1 MQKVAGARE
10 VVRSGLL
17 VRIIEINAYRSVSE
31 QGLELPN
38 RPRARL
44 KRAVAAILCLLAA
57 YTMVS
62 PASAFELFGFTFF
75 GKKEEE
81 PQVEVPDPLP
91 YTAELTVVDAD
102 EELQDTLKEASILV
116 SQQDSPPSGE
126 AGLIARAVSDFER
139 LVGRLFIDG
148 RYGGTID
155 IRLAGEG
162 LEAALDSG
170 DLPDTRPV
178 PVTIMVKAGPVFR
191 FGDVAIRKA
200 GGGPLDFAGMN
211 DPGRFGLVPGETA
224 GSRKI
229 LRAENAIVEELKAE
243 GYPLAEVVD
252 REVIADHDTD
262 TLDVT
267 LTVDPGREATFGT
280 VMVEGTDRT
289 DPAFVAEYAVI
300 PTGSRY
306 DPEALKKAEKRLNDL
321 GIFSSVRI
329 VEGESL
335 GPNGSLPITIQVS
348 ERKRHVIGVGANW
361 SSSEG
366 FGVEGYWRRRN
377 LFGRGE
383 LLSIEGSVG
392 RIGNESVIDM
402 EYALRA
408 AFEKP
413 GAFGP
418 MTDFTASIGAK
429 QEHPDA
435 YLSRSISADAF
446 IRHQFNE
453 QVTGRAGAE
462 VYYADEEDVFGKHNY
477 FLVGIPADIRYDSRD
492 DILNPTKGI
501 NASLFGE
508 PAYDVRNSD
517 GMFFLRGD
525 FSAYKALDEAKRF
538 VLAGR
543 VAAGSIIG
551 PELPDIPASRRYFL
565 GGGGTIRGYAY
576 RNVGPRLNGE
586 VTGGRSFFLTSG
598 EIRFKVTETIGAVG
612 FVDAGNAFAA
622 VYPDFSENL
631 RVGIGAGL
639 RYFTPV
645 GPLRLDVAVP
655 LDPGKDDPSFAVYVG
670 LSQAF

>member
-1 MQKVAGARE
+1 MA
-10 VVRSGLL
+10 
-17 VRIIEINAYRSVSE
+17 VS
-31 QGLELPN
+31 
-38 RPRARL
+38 
-44 KRAVAAILCLLAA
+44 CLLAA
-57 YTMVS
+57 CATAP
-62 PASAFELFGFTFF
+62 PASAFELFGLTFF
-75 GKKEEE
+75 GDKEEAT

-91 YTAELTVVDAD
+91 YSVKLTVSDGN
-102 EELQDTLKEASILV
+102 EELRTALEAASILI
-116 SQQDSPPSGE
+116 SQKDSPPSGE

-148 RYGGTID
+148 RYGATID
-155 IRLAGEG
+155 IRLAGER
-162 LEAALDSG
+162 LEAALETG
-170 DLPDTRPV
+170 DLPDVRPV
-178 PVTIMVKAGPVFR
+178 PVTIAVEAGPVFS
-191 FGDVAIRKA
+191 FGDAAIRGTD
-200 GGGPLDFAGMN
+200 GGALEFAGLN
-211 DPGRFGLVPGETA
+211 DPASFGLVKGDSA

-229 LRAENAIVEELKAE
+229 LTAENAIADKLKAE
-243 GYPLAEVVD
+243 GYPLAEVVN

-267 LTVDPGREATFGT
+267 LIVDPGREATFGAVT
-280 VMVEGTDRT
+280 VEGTEVT

-329 VEGESL
+329 VEGDSL

-366 FGVEGYWRRRN
+366 FGLEGYWRRRN
-377 LFGRGE
+377 LFGAGE
-383 LLSIEGSVG
+383 LLSVEGSVG
-392 RIGNESVIDM
+392 RIGNESVSDM
-402 EYALRA
+402 EYALRV

-418 MTDFTASIGAK
+418 MTDFTASVGAK
-429 QEHPDA
+429 QENPDA

-446 IRHQFNE
+446 IRHRFNE
-453 QVTGRAGAE
+453 QVTGRVGTE
-462 VYYADEEDVFGKHNY
+462 LYYAEEEDVFGKHDY

-501 NASLFGE
+501 FTTLFGE

-517 GMFFLRGD
+517 VMFFLRGD
-525 FSAYKALDEAKRF
+525 FSTYRALGEAKRF

-551 PELPDIPASRRYFL
+551 PDLQDIPASRRYFL

-586 VTGGRSFFLTSG
+586 VTGGRSFILASG
-598 EIRFKVTETIGAVG
+598 EVRFKITDTIGAVG
-612 FVDAGNAFAA
+612 FVDAGNAFATM
-622 VYPDFSENL
+622 YPDFSENL
-631 RVGIGAGL
+631 RVGVGAGL